1 MYFKSYHP
9 FVDKGILKDELI
21 KYDEMVVT
29 KVLHALT
36 FVYVQTNRKMMP
48 PYLSDFFGA
57 CYVSWKRSRCRVD
70 AHARHRRGT

>member
-1 MYFKSYHP
+1 
-9 FVDKGILKDELI
+9 
-21 KYDEMVVT
+21 MVVT